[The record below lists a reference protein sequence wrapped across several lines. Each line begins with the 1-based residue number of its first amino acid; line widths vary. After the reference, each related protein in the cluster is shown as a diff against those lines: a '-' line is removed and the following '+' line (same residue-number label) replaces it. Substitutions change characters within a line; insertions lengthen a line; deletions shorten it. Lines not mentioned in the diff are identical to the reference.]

1 MATNAPVESNDCSG
15 HFSSKR
21 LSIAFED
28 ISNMRRA
35 GTFHRWTWG
44 QGLCCLGIV
53 IVLGGRLFAE
63 DLPSSVNT
71 SVDSPSAAVNEAN
84 PADVNL
90 DALLDLADKAPET
103 LQSINVKE
111 APRGLA
117 ISPDLVFNPNE
128 NHNTAN
134 SIGEL
139 LTNAP
144 GVISR
149 STSALNQD
157 ARIRGYSGSQAVAV
171 ANGMNQGRTRLDIDS
186 LFSQIDPNLVESITV
201 IAGPYSVEYGPGFA
215 FFDAQ
220 LISPG
225 RSNVMKYTSVS
236 NFGFNTNGQ
245 QLMWR
250 ETAGFSDQHSG
261 AIVSFGQRMGN
272 DYRAGSPSTDFH
284 VPASYH
290 VQDVYAVIS
299 GDITE
304 RSRVDASFL
313 HQAIQDTE
321 LPGVAYDINR
331 QNADQIN
338 LRFAWRDDS
347 TNTDR
352 FQAQFWWN
360 EATYSADASRPSKQI
375 TFVSRLIDEPYP
387 DMAGGGTLIGNG
399 LSDNWGARGLALF
412 GDQEVWQ
419 LRTGVDWRRI
429 RQFYREQDFQANGA
443 PALMGDTFGI
453 PNSSQDDFGVFA
465 GGTWKPVDRWTL
477 AAGQR
482 LDAVAYGLTTSDLV
496 VTSTQNTPNLDFYPG
511 FDTSTRLLSTTYFTS
526 SIQATDDLT
535 LNAGVAY
542 AMRPPN
548 LTELYSDQP
557 FAPMVRFGNSFAFG
571 DSALAS
577 EKNLQFDL
585 GFTKRY
591 EKAKFGA
598 RAFHSEI
605 HDYIGLAASD
615 YGTFPL
621 IGTVPPGTLGR
632 GRPYMADP
640 NIPNQDLNA
649 DSASFCY
656 IYRNIDRVTLS
667 GFDVIGEQ
675 QARPWLEFAES
686 INYTYANNCD
696 PTWVDV
702 YTGQV
707 NQLGSSEGLPG
718 IYPISGAVSIRLVEP
733 ENRKWTLEWQS
744 RAAAR
749 QNHLA
754 YSLGEVGTPSFI
766 VHNIYANYRFTDHI
780 SLRTSL
786 LNVFD
791 LNYYEHNSL
800 AIVNQT
806 GNISFVKN
814 PGLSWFAGLDCSF

>member
-1 MATNAPVESNDCSG
+1 MGTNAPVESMDCRG
-15 HFSSKR
+15 HISAKYLLLALEDNSTMRGPGTFPRSIFEQA
-21 LSIAFED
+21 LWCLVVVIAFGASEQLL
-28 ISNMRRA
+28 
-35 GTFHRWTWG
+35 T
-44 QGLCCLGIV
+44 
-53 IVLGGRLFAE
+53 AE
-63 DLPSSVNT
+63 SPSPADENT
-71 SVDSPSAAVNEAN
+71 DSPAAPANEAD

-90 DALLDLADKAPET
+90 DALLDLAEKAPES

-117 ISPDLVFNPNE
+117 VSPDLVFNPNE
-128 NHNTAN
+128 SQNSAN

-157 ARIRGYSGSQAVAV
+157 ARIRGYSGSQTVAV

-220 LISPG
+220 LITPG
-225 RSNVMKYTSVS
+225 RSNAMKYTSTS
-236 NFGFNTNGQ
+236 NFGFNSNGQ

-299 GDITE
+299 GDITD

-331 QNADQIN
+331 QNADQVN
-338 LRFAWRDDS
+338 LRYAWRDDA

-360 EATYSADASRPSKQI
+360 EATYSADASRPSKQV

-429 RQFYREQDFQANGA
+429 RQFYREQDFQANGS

-453 PNSSQDDFGVFA
+453 PNSSQDDFGLFA
-465 GGTWKPVDRWTL
+465 GGTLKPADRWTV

-482 LDAVAYGLTTSDLV
+482 LDAVAYGLTSSDLV
-496 VTSTQNTPNLDFYPG
+496 ASTAQNSPNGDFYPG
-511 FDTSTRLLSTTYFTS
+511 FDTSTRLLSTTYLTS

-557 FAPMVRFGNSFAFG
+557 FAPLVRFGNSFAFG
-571 DSALAS
+571 NSALAS

-605 HDYIGLAASD
+605 HDYIGLAASN
-615 YGTFPL
+615 YGTFPQN
-621 IGTVPPGTLGR
+621 GTAPPGTLGR

-649 DSASFCY
+649 DSASLGY
-656 IYRNIDRVTLS
+656 VYRNIDRVTLS

-675 QARPWLEFAES
+675 QVRPWLEFTES

-707 NQLGSSEGLPG
+707 INSVPAKGYLGSIRSTEPFPFDSWNQKIASGHWNGKAEP
-718 IYPISGAVSIRLVEP
+718 PHVRTISPTVLVKLEP
-733 ENRKWTLEWQS
+733 PASSSTTS
-744 RAAAR
+744 M
-749 QNHLA
+749 
-754 YSLGEVGTPSFI
+754 
-766 VHNIYANYRFTDHI
+766 
-780 SLRTSL
+780 RTIDSPTT
-786 LNVFD
+786 F
-791 LNYYEHNSL
+791 H
-800 AIVNQT
+800 
-806 GNISFVKN
+806 FVR
-814 PGLSWFAGLDCSF
+814 PC

>member
-1 MATNAPVESNDCSG
+1 M
-15 HFSSKR
+15 
-21 LSIAFED
+21 
-28 ISNMRRA
+28 
-35 GTFHRWTWG
+35 
-44 QGLCCLGIV
+44 
-53 IVLGGRLFAE
+53 
-63 DLPSSVNT
+63 
-71 SVDSPSAAVNEAN
+71 
-84 PADVNL
+84 NL
-90 DALLDLADKAPET
+90 DALLDLAEKAPES

-111 APRGLA
+111 APPSLSV
-117 ISPDLVFNPNE
+117 SPDLVFNPNE
-128 NHNTAN
+128 SPNSGN

-171 ANGMNQGRTRLDIDS
+171 TNGMNQGRTRLDIDS
-186 LFSQIDPNLVESITV
+186 LFSQIDPSLVDSITV

-220 LISPG
+220 LITPG
-225 RSNVMKYTSVS
+225 RSNVMKYTSET

-245 QLMWR
+245 QMMWR

-272 DYRAGSPSTDFH
+272 DYRAGTPSTDFH

-299 GDITE
+299 GDISD
-304 RSRVDASFL
+304 RSRLDASFL
-313 HQAIQDTE
+313 HQSIVNTE
-321 LPGVAYDINR
+321 LPGVAYDINN
-331 QNADQIN
+331 QNADQVN
-338 LRFAWRDDS
+338 LRYAWRDDS
-347 TNTDR
+347 TNRDR

-360 EATYSADASRPSKQI
+360 EATYNADASRPSKQL

-453 PNSSQDDFGVFA
+453 PNSSQDDFGLFA
-465 GGTWKPVDRWTL
+465 GATFKPTDRWTL
-477 AAGQR
+477 GAGQR
-482 LDAVAYGLTTSDLV
+482 LDAVAYGLSSSDLV
-496 VTSTQNTPNLDFYPG
+496 ATTTQYTPNLDYYPG
-511 FDTSTRLLSTTYFTS
+511 FDTSTRLLGTTYLTS

-557 FAPMVRFGNSFAFG
+557 FAPLVRFGNSFALG
-571 DSALAS
+571 DSALAA

-585 GFTKRY
+585 GFMKRY
-591 EKAKFGA
+591 ERAKFGA

-605 HDYIGLAASD
+605 HDYIGLAATD

-649 DSASFCY
+649 DSASFGY
-656 IYRNIDRVTLS
+656 AYRNIDRVTLS
-667 GFDVIGEQ
+667 GFDVMGEQ
-675 QARPWLEFAES
+675 QVRPWLEFTQAM
-686 INYTYANNCD
+686 NFTYANNCD

-702 YTGQV
+702 YTGKV

-718 IYPISGAVSIRLVEP
+718 IYPINGSVSFRFVEP
-733 ENRKWTLEWQS
+733 ENRKWTLEWQT
-744 RAAAR
+744 RAASR

-754 YSLGEVGTPSFI
+754 YSLGEVGTPSFV

-806 GNISFVKN
+806 GGITFVKN